1 MIGAEGAVDTGLP
14 TEPIAY
20 LLPDRH
26 RGSDTPLQPYRWR
39 DTIPF
44 TFLHTGWKKSMSPHE
59 LQTLSPLTQTDNH
72 TFIMT
77 ASARVQQM
85 LDAGTPRQEIL
96 TRLAKAG
103 EVLAGPGSSVS
114 ILVLDEHGLLRNGA
128 SPSLPADYLSA
139 IDRLKPNAQ
148 VGTCAAA
155 AATGTVVL
163 TPDFRADDKWA
174 ELRHLPLSLGFIS
187 AWSMPI
193 KSVAGTILGTF
204 GTYFRNSRTP
214 TAEEKT
220 GVEQLAAAAALV
232 LAKAWPLL

>member
-1 MIGAEGAVDTGLP
+1 
-14 TEPIAY
+14 
-20 LLPDRH
+20 
-26 RGSDTPLQPYRWR
+26 
-39 DTIPF
+39 
-44 TFLHTGWKKSMSPHE
+44 MSPHE
-59 LQTLSPLTQTDNH
+59 LQTLTPLTQTDNH

-77 ASARVQQM
+77 ASAQVQQM

-114 ILVLDEHGLLRNGA
+114 ILVLDEYGLLRNGA
-128 SPSLPADYLSA
+128 SPSLSADYLSA

-155 AATGTVVL
+155 TGAIVM
-163 TPDFRADDKWA
+163 TPDFHADDKWA

-193 KSVAGTILGTF
+193 KSLTGAILGTF

-214 TAEEKT
+214 TLEEKT